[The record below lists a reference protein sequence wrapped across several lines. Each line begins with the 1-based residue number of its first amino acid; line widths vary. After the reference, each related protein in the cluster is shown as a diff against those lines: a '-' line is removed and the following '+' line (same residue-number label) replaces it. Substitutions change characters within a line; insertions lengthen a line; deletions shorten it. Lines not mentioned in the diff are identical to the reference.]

1 MQAHAAAR
9 HARLSYR
16 NPMHPTRYNAT
27 VSRLLPLFPLDVVLF
42 PSVAMPLHIFEPRY
56 KEMIGE
62 VLEAK
67 ERFGIVRASEAGV
80 ASVGCTAEIVAVT
93 KQYED
98 GRMDIVTEGRDRF
111 EVMDINT
118 ERNFYQGEVLYFVDE
133 PEPVSKDKNNRL
145 IEIHAEALGL
155 MGAVADTPA
164 ADEKDLSFII
174 AGSMPFDLDFKQK
187 LLAMRS
193 EPKRIEAVLEYYE
206 ALLPTLRRAVKA
218 RKKSGGNGHV

>member
-1 MQAHAAAR
+1 
-9 HARLSYR
+9 
-16 NPMHPTRYNAT
+16 
-27 VSRLLPLFPLDVVLF
+27 
-42 PSVAMPLHIFEPRY
+42 MPLHIFEPRY

-67 ERFGIVRASEAGV
+67 ERFGIVRASEEGV

-118 ERNFYQGEVLYFVDE
+118 ERSFYQGDVLYFVDE
-133 PEPVSKDKNNRL
+133 PEPMSKEKNKRL
-145 IEIHAEALGL
+145 IEIHAEALRL
-155 MGAVADTPA
+155 MGAAADTPA
-164 ADEKDLSFII
+164 VEEKDLSFII

-193 EPKRIEAVLEYYE
+193 EAKRVEAVLEYYE
-206 ALLPTLRRAVKA
+206 TLLPTLRRAVKA
-218 RKKSGGNGHV
+218 RRKSGGNGHV